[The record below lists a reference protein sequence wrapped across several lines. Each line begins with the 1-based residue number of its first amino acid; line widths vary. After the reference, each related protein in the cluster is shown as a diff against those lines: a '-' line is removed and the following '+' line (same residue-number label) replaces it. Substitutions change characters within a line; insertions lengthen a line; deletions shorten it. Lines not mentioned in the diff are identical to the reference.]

1 MILDTDS
8 LCRHKYPRLLGAL
21 HILAILSSTLLF
33 PFLACIFQYFGKYMP
48 SQQILSI
55 KILIPNLPNCQ
66 LVLSIANVRV
76 VGYGHIE
83 NNSLATSLK
92 LKRTN

>member
-1 MILDTDS
+1 
-8 LCRHKYPRLLGAL
+8 
-21 HILAILSSTLLF
+21 
-33 PFLACIFQYFGKYMP
+33 MP

-66 LVLSIANVRV
+66 LVLSIATVRV

-83 NNSLATSLK
+83 YNSLATSLK